1 MADDTF
7 IDGRPEPPP
16 WDEDEN
22 IININKARAER
33 DASAPRGTPYG
44 NLMVLSDADAKISTH
59 REYFIKGLISPNE
72 MSAVYGAPGCGKTF
86 WVLYVVRAITHG
98 RSILGKRVHKTNALY
113 LALEGVAGFEKRLKA
128 EIETNEES
136 EGFYYVAQPV
146 NLFNDPKARAD
157 VIAAIQGC
165 GAGVLVVD
173 TLNRAIPGGS
183 ENDPADMSTFI
194 ANLDAIRA
202 ATDAHIIV
210 IHHCGKDQA
219 QGMRGHSS
227 LLGATDVV
235 IEIVRDEKSSL
246 RTATVEKAKDD
257 ADGEIFSFTLQV
269 KDMGEDVDG
278 DLVTTCVVQEIETP
292 KSAGPSP
299 LKPAERLWLDTIAE
313 FFARD
318 KNIQM
323 VVPEDGMPIT
333 ACATR
338 DDIREWSKT
347 RGLVGV
353 AHSVAGPGI
362 LTSTDRSKF
371 ARMLEALKIRGK
383 IGVHKNWIWIV

>member
-1 MADDTF
+1 MDE
-7 IDGRPEPPP
+7 RPEPPP
-16 WDEDEN
+16 WGGEN
-22 IININKARAER
+22 IHDFAKEKTERA
-33 DASAPRGTPYG
+33 ANTPRGKAYG
-44 NLMVLSDADAKISTH
+44 NLMVLSDADAKVSFH
-59 REYFIKGLISPNE
+59 REYFVKGLISPNE

-136 EGFYYVAQPV
+136 DGFYYIAQPV
-146 NLFNDPKARAD
+146 NLFNDHAARAS

-165 GAGVLVVD
+165 EAGVLVVD

-235 IEIVRDEKSSL
+235 IEITRDEKTSV

-257 ADGEIFSFTLQV
+257 ADGDVFTFKLDV
-269 KDMGEDVDG
+269 KDMGEDLDG
-278 DLVTTCVVQEIETP
+278 DPVTTCIVHEIDVP
-292 KSAGPSP
+292 KPSKISP
-299 LKPAERLWLDTIAE
+299 LKPLEQLWLDTISE
-313 FFARD
+313 FFARESGV
-318 KNIQM
+318 QL
-323 VVPEDGMPIT
+323 VVPERGMPIT

-338 DDIREWSKT
+338 DDIREWVKT

-362 LTSTDRSKF
+362 LTSTDRSKMGRLF
-371 ARMLEALKIRGK
+371 ESLKIRGK
-383 IGVHKNWIWIV
+383 IGIHKNWIWVC

>member
-7 IDGRPEPPP
+7 PDGRPEPPP
-16 WDEDEN
+16 FDDEN
-22 IININKARAER
+22 LADFAKAKAKR
-33 DASAPRGTPYG
+33 DAETPRGKPYG
-44 NLMVLSDADAKISTH
+44 NLYVLSDADAKVAYH
-59 REYFIKGLISPNE
+59 REYYIKGLISPNE

-136 EGFYYVAQPV
+136 EGFYYIAQPV
-146 NLFNDPKARAD
+146 NLFSDPQARAN

-165 GAGVLVVD
+165 AAGVLVVD

-202 ATDAHIIV
+202 ATNAHVVV

-235 IEIVRDEKSSL
+235 IEITRDEKTGI

-257 ADGEIFSFTLQV
+257 ADGEVFTFKLAVQ
-269 KDMGEDVDG
+269 DMGEDQDG
-278 DLVTTCVVQEIETP
+278 DLVTTCIVQEIDAP
-292 KSAGPSP
+292 KAPKNNQ
-299 LKPAERLWLDTIAE
+299 LKPLEQLWLDTIAE
-313 FFARD
+313 YFARED
-318 KNIQM
+318 GIKM
-323 VVPEDGMPIT
+323 VVPERGMPTT

-338 DDIREWSKT
+338 DDIREWVKT

-362 LTSTDRSKF
+362 LTNTDRSKM
-371 ARMLEALKIRGK
+371 ARMFEALKIRGK
-383 IGVHKNWIWIV
+383 LGIHKNWIWIC